1 MENIIETIKKEITIS
16 RNGNIVENGI
26 VTDKTYLEL
35 DIYWSYINKNPGH
48 ELQLGN
54 YNNWKDWI
62 TFKEVQTVQGSNKQ
76 QVNGQ
81 ECLHQMGYTTYTF
94 VFSEYTGEEDRKAE
108 LHFLAGS
115 HQFTEDAG
123 GTTTIQDGDTE
134 YIYTITQNAKDNYF
148 NGTTT
153 DVQYK
158 YSVVKNNEDKSF
170 ENTDPVYIID
180 SVVITNVYLEEVYE
194 NTVLVTLA
202 CNNEGRLKVLKYNIT
217 EGLSVKKIDDFT
229 NLKVAFEIE
238 VPNNTSG
245 TLQIIDPNR
254 LIPNVLT
261 VNVLKGSVSI
271 GTTEQEDY
279 WSNGPV
285 YTLIDRNEGS
295 DMDATALLFKQT
307 QSNAY
312 STIEQ
317 KDNTL
322 FLGNYTTLNPFQ
334 TIFNYLDN
342 QQFQWEDSS
351 KQIPLNITTSSYGYV
366 PDLQQSSRDKR
377 IFKKGENYLLGFVLV
392 YNNGYRSP
400 VYYYD
405 KWEPGLEPF
414 VQQITAPEDSDTKY
428 SYFYN
433 KPIYKITFPTSVVEY
448 LSQQNIIGV
457 LPVCAINTSYNILC
471 QGFIS
476 PTMQNQMRT
485 DNNEIVAQYSWYYR
499 QIPQAGKSTFLPYR
513 LGGQEKP
520 LDPSEPLKYPNLEFQ
535 FLDIHTE
542 GNATSKNDILD
553 IDYKFSDPGKAALTE
568 MNWQYNTQYMT
579 INTPEVEFDEY
590 LTEYMLKGCS
600 IRDTYVYGGFN
611 FINGASIEFRNGY
624 PYSKFN
630 ASVFNSIRNR
640 RAISEYAWY
649 GFLNKRV
656 EQQDQGW
663 RPDNPDWVKNT
674 EDDDEDVAY
683 NIAILREKHYRN
695 FMVYPWQR
703 DIPGGEKAD
712 TMITSKVI
720 LNYLYNSGITKYE
733 DYKVFNNPVTI
744 DQINLYR
751 DFDTV
756 SLIKFP
762 NAIEDSNNAGTKKD
776 GYYQG
781 NIDYAATTQKLAYAA
796 YAKQEGNILNTTFP
810 RYGYGLSGESDAGQY
825 AGYNQF
831 GEIKSPISLKY
842 KSAPHLVIKFNS
854 PVYRQSILSGDNKM
868 DQTLHCVELYNEIDY
883 HNTNAAGLSNYQWVQ
898 CGDLKRVVKG
908 EPTTIVFEEGDY
920 YFARYD
926 SMRTRPFTEQDP
938 NSVIEVV
945 SGMLCSRVNLD
956 ARTDRNRGT
965 SNPFIN
971 DRNFNRFNPVYNQA
985 NNYFNYVY
993 TDYNNFIMNR
1003 KFSNTIQWSLTKIYG
1018 NEIDDWCRIHQSSTL
1033 DLDGDKGTLTALKR
1047 LKNSLFAFQDTGI
1060 SQIMYNEQTQ
1070 ISTVQ
1075 GVPIEIG
1082 NSNKVSGKVYVQHKI
1097 GCQQQR
1103 TITSSEDYLFFIDSI
1118 NRSIYLMQENGQ
1130 CLDIGYEYGMYSWE
1144 KHNIHDNWWSYY
1156 DYYLKEVLF
1165 TSANKCIGYNPQFQQ
1180 FTSFLSYENT
1190 RWNFRA
1196 GYRTVSILHKDK
1208 FFDLPES
1215 IAVQMKRGNTQ
1226 EDMNYNQELQ
1236 ATYNDKIQ
1244 QYNATKT
1251 EYQKQ
1256 IEQSV
1261 MNYTTCWLKN
1271 ESKTS
1276 TFFSRYRP
1284 QRISLICQ
1292 GNDSMADITFTN
1304 IYYKM
1309 DCYSKE
1315 GNYLHDKTFT
1325 QLAVQNEYQHTGVVP
1340 LSLYGTHEHNNP
1352 KRDNEGNIIKDT
1364 EGNII
1369 YEQVKTTNCPSNLK
1383 KKFREWRI
1391 QVPRA
1396 LYGKYKRTQI
1406 FGDIQGYIPT
1416 LPDPNVDTTNI
1427 SGDGLIASRDRIRN
1441 HWCKV
1446 ELTLDNPEVE
1456 QLIFHDI
1463 TIQYY
1468 M

>member
-1 MENIIETIKKEITIS
+1 MANIIETIKKEITIS
-16 RNGNIVENGI
+16 RNGNIVENGV

-35 DIYWSYINKNPGH
+35 DIYWSYINVNPGH

-54 YNNWKDWI
+54 YNDWKDWI
-62 TFKEVQTVQGSNKQ
+62 TFKETNTLQGSNTQ

-81 ECLHQMGYTTYTF
+81 ECIHQMGYTTYTF
-94 VFSEYTGEEDRKAE
+94 VFSEYIGQEDRKIE
-108 LHFLAGS
+108 LHFLAGN

-123 GTTTIQDGDTE
+123 GTTTIQDGYTE
-134 YIYTITQNAKDNYF
+134 YIYTITQTAKDNYF

-153 DVQYK
+153 NVQYK
-158 YSVVKNNEDKSF
+158 YSVVKNNENESF
-170 ENTDPVYIID
+170 ENTDPVYLID
-180 SVVITNVYLEEVYE
+180 SVVITNVYLEEAYE

-217 EGLSVKKIDDFT
+217 EGLSIKKIDDFT
-229 NLKVAFEIE
+229 NLRVAFEIE
-238 VPNNTSG
+238 VPNNTAG
-245 TLQIIDPNR
+245 TLQIIDPSR

-261 VNVLKGSVSI
+261 VNVLR
-271 GTTEQEDY
+271 GTISLSGDEQKDY
-279 WSNGPV
+279 WSDGPV
-285 YTLIDRNEGS
+285 YTFIDRNEGS

-342 QQFQWEDSS
+342 QQFQWKESS
-351 KQIPLNITTSSYGYV
+351 KQISLNITASSYGYV

-400 VYYYD
+400 VYHYG
-405 KWEPGLEPF
+405 KWKPGLEPF
-414 VQQITAPEDSDTKY
+414 VQQVTAPEGNDTKY

-433 KPIYKITFPTSVVEY
+433 KPVYKITFPTSVVEY

-476 PTMQNQMRT
+476 PTMQNQMRK

-499 QIPQAGKSTFLPYR
+499 QIPNTSDSIFLPYR
-513 LGGQEKP
+513 VGGSGKN
-520 LDPSEPLKYPNLEFQ
+520 PNLEFQ
-535 FLDIHTE
+535 YLDIHTE
-542 GNATSKNDILD
+542 GNTSKEDGKITPNVPIQE
-553 IDYKFSDPGKAALTE
+553 KSFSDSGKTALSE
-568 MNWQYNTQYMT
+568 INWQYNTQYMT

-630 ASVFNSIRNR
+630 ANVYNSIRNR

-649 GFLNKRV
+649 GFLNKR
-656 EQQDQGW
+656 EKESDQGW
-663 RPDNPDWVKNT
+663 RPDNPDWVKNI
-674 EDDDEDVAY
+674 DDDEKDVAY
-683 NIAILREKHYRN
+683 NIAILREKYYRD

-720 LNYLYNSGITKYE
+720 LNYLYNSGIYMDQYD

-762 NAIEDSNNAGTKKD
+762 NAIDTTKD

-781 NIDYAATTQKLAYAA
+781 NVDYAATTPKLAYTA
-796 YAKQEGNILNTTFP
+796 YAKLEGNTTDTTFP
-810 RYGYGLSGESDAGQY
+810 RYGYGLKGEADAGQY

-842 KSAPHLVIKFNS
+842 KSAPHLVIKFNDK
-854 PVYRQSILSGDNKM
+854 VFRQNALSGDNEM
-868 DQTLHCVELYNEIDY
+868 DQTLHCVELYNEVDY
-883 HNTNAAGLSNYQWVQ
+883 HNTDAAGLSNYQWVQ
-898 CGDLKRVVKG
+898 CGDLKRIVKG

-965 SNPFIN
+965 SNPFIS
-971 DRNFNRFNPVYNQA
+971 DRNFNKFNPVYNQA
-985 NNYFNYVY
+985 NNYFNYAY

-1018 NEIDDWCRIHQSSTL
+1018 NEIDDWCRVQQSSSL

-1082 NSNKVSGKVYVQHKI
+1082 NSNKVSGKVYVQHKL
-1097 GCQQQR
+1097 GCQQQK

-1118 NRSIYLMQENGQ
+1118 NRSIYAMQENGQ
-1130 CLDIGYEYGMYSWE
+1130 CVDIGYENGMYSWE
-1144 KHNIHDNWWSYY
+1144 KHNIHNNWWSYY

-1165 TSANKCIGYNPQFQQ
+1165 TTTDKCIGFSPQFQQ

-1226 EDMNYNQELQ
+1226 EDRDYNQKLQ
-1236 ATYNDKIQ
+1236 YTYRDKIQ
-1244 QYNATKT
+1244 KYNATKT

-1256 IEQSV
+1256 IEQAV

-1271 ESKTS
+1271 ESSTS
-1276 TFFSRYRP
+1276 TFFGRYRP

-1292 GNDSMADITFTN
+1292 GSSSMEDITFTN

-1352 KRDNEGNIIKDT
+1352 KRDNEGNIIKDA

-1391 QVPRA
+1391 QVPRS
-1396 LYGKYKRTQI
+1396 LYGKYQRH
-1406 FGDIQGYIPT
+1406 
-1416 LPDPNVDTTNI
+1416 NI
-1427 SGDGLIASRDRIRN
+1427 SGDILANIPALPDVELNETNLEGGTLVQSRDRIRN

-1468 M
+1468 I